1 MADSYTQI
9 YIHYVFAV
17 YGRMNLIS
25 ESNREEVER
34 YISGIIRKE
43 KSKTLAIYCNP
54 DHIHV
59 LIGLNPMSAPAT
71 LIRNI
76 KANSSK
82 WINSENM
89 VNGKFAWQNGY
100 GAFTYSRSQLDDVCK
115 YILNQPIH
123 HKNVKFKDEYIKFL
137 NKFSIDYKEKYL
149 FDWLE

>member
-89 VNGKFAWQNGY
+89 VKGKFAWQNGY

>member
-17 YGRMNLIS
+17 YGRMNLIP

-82 WINSENM
+82 WINSNNM
-89 VNGKFAWQNGY
+89 VKGKFAWQNGY
-100 GAFTYSRSQLDDVCK
+100 GAFTYSRSQLDDVCQ
-115 YILNQPIH
+115 YIHNQPIH
-123 HKNVKFKDEYIKFL
+123 HKNVKFKDEYIQFL

-149 FDWLE
+149 FAWLE